1 MIVVSNMPHR
11 RSLLLSLQ
19 QDIMEIRELC
29 IRLLMTVIILLCA
42 HDWKVDAV
50 SLRIVPNK
58 SQFYEYESVSFYC
71 EENFHGHVVFN
82 MRGEVEY
89 CRKTS
94 EKTAAKT
101 TDSKCTINPLY
112 VSDSGEYWC
121 GTAEGKRSNK
131 INITVTAG
139 FVILESPAVLV
150 MEGEAVT
157 LRCRNKLTLSDFMAD
172 FYKYGVHIRNN
183 STGSMTI
190 HKVSKSDEGLYKCSI
205 LGVGESPESW
215 LPVTASHLQIYLIL
229 RTMLAI
235 MLMALLLLLVGLVH
249 CGTTGGTFTTT
260 NLYSLTC
267 KYNCYETGHSA
278 DNDDE

>member
-1 MIVVSNMPHR
+1 
-11 RSLLLSLQ
+11 
-19 QDIMEIRELC
+19 
-29 IRLLMTVIILLCA
+29 
-42 HDWKVDAV
+42 
-50 SLRIVPNK
+50 
-58 SQFYEYESVSFYC
+58 
-71 EENFHGHVVFN
+71 

-89 CRKTS
+89 CKKTS
-94 EKTAAKT
+94 EETAATT

-121 GTAEGKRSNK
+121 GTAGGKRSNK

-139 FVILESPAVLV
+139 SVILESPAAPV

-157 LRCRNKLTLSDFMAD
+157 LSCRNKMTPSEFMAD

-190 HKVSKSDEGLYKCSI
+190 HRVSKSDEGLYKCSI

-215 LPVTASHLQIYLIL
+215 LPVTASHLEIYLIL
-229 RTMLAI
+229 RTLLTI

-249 CGTTGGTFTTT
+249 CGTTGGTVTTT
-260 NLYSLTC
+260 NLYSPTC
-267 KYNCYETGHSA
+267 NYNCHDTGNSA
-278 DNDDE
+278 DNDNE

>member
-1 MIVVSNMPHR
+1 MAFGLD
-11 RSLLLSLQ
+11 LLL
-19 QDIMEIRELC
+19 
-29 IRLLMTVIILLCA
+29 LLLN
-42 HDWKVDAV
+42 DNAV

-58 SQFYEYESVSFYC
+58 SQFFEYESVSFYC

-82 MRGEVEY
+82 IRGEVEY

-94 EKTAAKT
+94 EKTTAKT

-131 INITVTAG
+131 INITVTG
-139 FVILESPAVLV
+139 IPAVPV

-190 HKVSKSDEGLYKCSI
+190 RKVSKSDEGLYKCSI
-205 LGVGESPESW
+205 LGVGESPESCAFGS
-215 LPVTASHLQIYLIL
+215 VRICIKQYKI
-229 RTMLAI
+229 
-235 MLMALLLLLVGLVH
+235 
-249 CGTTGGTFTTT
+249 F
-260 NLYSLTC
+260 NLFYQLSF
-267 KYNCYETGHSA
+267 
-278 DNDDE
+278 